1 MRVCIRAR
9 SSICRLLSQAPNA
22 REHLHNLGVP
32 TIEPSILISQCG
44 KSADSMFDELPK
56 CDVVSATA
64 LVSRFTR
71 LNHHKKAITI
81 FSRMFEYDVRPNEFT
96 LGTSNVYVGSALLD
110 LYVKLSSIEEAQL
123 VFEDTHV
130 PNVVSYTTLVCGYLK
145 EEKFDEA
152 MEIFRIILERNVVIR
167 GYSQK
172 GRNEDVVN
180 LFVEMLRQR
189 VVPDQ
194 ST

>member
-1 MRVCIRAR
+1 M
-9 SSICRLLSQAPNA
+9 
-22 REHLHNLGVP
+22 
-32 TIEPSILISQCG
+32 
-44 KSADSMFDELPK
+44 
-56 CDVVSATA
+56 
-64 LVSRFTR
+64 
-71 LNHHKKAITI
+71 
-81 FSRMFEYDVRPNEFT
+81 
-96 LGTSNVYVGSALLD
+96 GSALLD